1 VKHLVVLGPLLVA
14 GCLFPGS
21 GGDDGPPPIPPP
33 VVDSM
38 TPATGAYGS
47 TITIT
52 GSGFGATGTLSFDHA
67 SSGVV
72 QSWSDTSIIARV
84 PFPAAAGPVHIKTPG
99 GETDTTTFTPDVT
112 WAANAPAELPTV
124 FQTTALANG
133 GAAVLGLGNLDRVS
147 LVVFAGGTPTTTTL
161 LDGISVS
168 QDDRHPILARLVLDA
183 QGAPVVFA
191 TNLDGNVVEFA
202 GGTTVDSGL
211 VGSVMAAGR
220 DATGPY
226 VWVLS
231 NGNFNRARPGAH
243 PFAIDRGPIVD
254 VGALDTEVAADG
266 TLVIARSV
274 GAGTIFDYE
283 ACLGVARL
291 APADTGF
298 VIGETA
304 ETMAWDDYI
313 AAAHLQISPDGARM
327 FATYSTQQNNENQDH
342 SQSPVIRGA
351 SGIWSGADGIL
362 DGRRP
367 IAYLPTATATLDDDV
382 DGGLTLV
389 PDIADST
396 TDEPLPLWPAEP
408 AALLVDGTTLR
419 PLIQVNNQIWYPTP
433 PTSP

>member
-1 VKHLVVLGPLLVA
+1 MKHLVVLGPVLVA
-14 GCLFPGS
+14 GCLFPGN

-38 TPATGAYGS
+38 TPAAGAYGS
-47 TITIT
+47 TITIS
-52 GSGFGATGTLSFDHA
+52 GSGFGATGTLAFDQA
-67 SSGVV
+67 SAGVA
-72 QSWSDTSIIARV
+72 QSWSDTSIVARV
-84 PFPAAAGPVHIKTPG
+84 PFPAVAGPVHIKTQG
-99 GETDTTTFTPDVT
+99 GETDTPTFTPDVT

-133 GAAVLGLGNLDRVS
+133 GAAVLGLGDLGRVS
-147 LVVFAGGTPTTTTL
+147 LVVFAGGHATTTV

-168 QDDRHPILARLVLDA
+168 QDDRHPLLARLVLDA

-191 TNLDGNVVEFA
+191 TNLDGKVVELV

-231 NGNFNRARPGAH
+231 SGNFNRARPGAQ

-266 TLVIARSV
+266 TLVVVRSV
-274 GAGTIFDYE
+274 DAGMIFDFE
-283 ACLGVARL
+283 AYLGVARL
-291 APADTGF
+291 APADTAF

-342 SQSPVIRGA
+342 PESPVIRGA
-351 SGIWSGADGIL
+351 SGIWSDASGIL
-362 DGRRP
+362 DPRAP
-367 IAYLPTATATLDDDV
+367 IAYLATATATLDDDA
-382 DGGLTLV
+382 DGTLTLV
-389 PDIADST
+389 PDIASSS

-408 AALLVDGTTLR
+408 AALLVDGTR
-419 PLIQVNNQIWYPTP
+419 SEEH
-433 PTSP
+433 TSELQSQ